1 MSKAVVVGTGVTTF
15 GKAAGRTV
23 RTMAGEAAASALADA
38 AIDKDQIQRIFFG
51 NAAGGLIT
59 GQEMIRGQ
67 VALRDIGFGNVPLV
81 NVENACATGSTAF
94 HLAVT
99 AIEAGQADLVLVV
112 GAEKLTHE
120 DKGRS
125 FAALRAGADLERI
138 YELESDIYGEG
149 QPVPQDRSLFMDIY
163 ADMAQRY
170 AQRSGATAA
179 DYAQVSVKS
188 HDHAVHNPI
197 AQFRQPVTVEEV
209 LSSRTISGP
218 LTLMMCSPIGDG
230 AAALVLAS
238 KEWARKHGA
247 DQVSVAACCIAS
259 GLGEQEEPCVT
270 AARAAYE
277 QSGFGPTDVNVVEVH
292 DAAAPAELILY
303 EDLSLC
309 SPGDGPKLLA
319 SGDTRIGGRVPVNPS
334 GGLISR
340 GHPVGATGC
349 AQLVELCD
357 QLRGRAGAR
366 QVDGARVA
374 LAENGGGFLRHNA
387 AAATI
392 TILSK

>member
-1 MSKAVVVGTGVTTF
+1 MSNAVVVGTGVTTF
-15 GKAAGRTV
+15 GKAPGRTV
-23 RTMAGEAAASALADA
+23 RTMSDEAARAAIADA
-38 AIDKDQIQRIFFG
+38 GVEIDQIQRIYFG

-67 VALRDIGFGNVPLV
+67 VALRDVGFGNIPLV

-94 HLAVT
+94 HLAV
-99 AIEAGQADLVLVV
+99 AAVEAGQADLVLVV

-120 DKGRS
+120 DKARS
-125 FAALRAGADLERI
+125 FNALKAGSDLERL
-138 YELESDIYGEG
+138 YELEDDLYGEG

-163 ADMAQRY
+163 ADMATRY
-170 AQRSGATAA
+170 AARSGATAA
-179 DYAQVSVKS
+179 DFAQVAVKS
-188 HDHAVHNPI
+188 HEHAVHNPI
-197 AQFRQPVTVEEV
+197 AQFREPVTVEQV
-209 LSSRTISGP
+209 LGSRIISGP

-230 AAALVLAS
+230 AAALVVAS
-238 KEWARKHGA
+238 AERARSIGA
-247 DQVSVAACCIAS
+247 DAVSVAASCIAS
-259 GLGEQEEPCVT
+259 GLSETEEPCVT

-277 QSGFGPTDVNVVEVH
+277 QSGFGPTDLNVVEVH

-319 SGDTRIGGRVPVNPS
+319 SGDTRLGGRVPVNPS

-349 AQLVELCD
+349 AQLVELTD

-374 LAENGGGFLRHNA
+374 LAENGGGFLRNNA

-392 TILSK
+392 TILSR